1 MKFNLTALFFAF
13 AASSWGQNAALD
25 QLYASYPVAASRQM
39 AQAKLADFVATQGRK
54 RESAKSE
61 VQFVNRLVK
70 SVHAE
75 FLRLYKPYVHINEPF
90 ETGSYDCL
98 TGTAIFS
105 LVLTELGISHQIIE
119 TNYHIFLTIE
129 GKEQK
134 YLLETTDKLF
144 GLKTQASEIN
154 ASLNQYKQ
162 NSLGSVATGVHY
174 YRFKENLFR
183 TVAPSQLKGLLHF
196 NQAVVAF
203 NNHNLY
209 NCVEQLELAKQNY
222 DNPRVH
228 ELAELVSESIVS
240 SMLSEKEKYVLLM
253 KLASFEESVLASR

>member
-1 MKFNLTALFFAF
+1 MKLNLTALFFAF
-13 AASSWGQNAALD
+13 AVSSWGQNAALD
-25 QLYASYPVAASRQM
+25 QLYASSPTASSRQM
-39 AQAKLADFVATQGRK
+39 AQTKLANFVAVQARK

-61 VQFVNRLVK
+61 VQYVNKLVK

-105 LVLTELGISHQIIE
+105 LVLTELGIPHQIIE

-129 GKEQK
+129 GREQK

-144 GLKTQASEIN
+144 GLKTEASDIS
-154 ASLNQYKQ
+154 ASLDQYKQ
-162 NSLGSVATGVHY
+162 NMLGSVATNAHY
-174 YRFKENLFR
+174 YRFKQKLFR

-203 NNHNLY
+203 NDHNLS

-222 DNPRVH
+222 DNPRVR
-228 ELAELVSESIVS
+228 ELAELVSESIIS

-253 KLASFEESVLASR
+253 KLASFEEPVLASR

>member
-1 MKFNLTALFFAF
+1 MKLNLTALFFAF
-13 AASSWGQNAALD
+13 AVSCWGQNAALD
-25 QLYASYPVAASRQM
+25 QLYASSPTAPSRQI
-39 AQAKLADFVATQGRK
+39 AQAKLADFVAAQSRK

-61 VQFVNRLVK
+61 AQFMNRLVK

-75 FLRLYKPYVHINEPF
+75 FLRSYKPYVQINEPF
-90 ETGSYDCL
+90 ETGNYDCL

-105 LVLTELGISHQIIE
+105 IVLTELGIPHQIIE
-119 TNYHIFLTIE
+119 TNYHIFLTID

-134 YLLETTDKLF
+134 YLLETTDKLL

-154 ASLNQYKQ
+154 ASLALYKQ
-162 NSLGSVATGVHY
+162 NKLAPVATGAHY
-174 YRFKENLFR
+174 YLFKENLFR
-183 TVAPSQLKGLLHF
+183 AVAPSQLKGLLHF

-203 NNHNLY
+203 NSQRLAI
-209 NCVEQLELAKQNY
+209 CVEQLELARLNY

-228 ELAELVSESIVS
+228 ELAELVSDAIAL

-253 KLASFEESVLASR
+253 KLTGFQEPVLALR